1 MKKILFVIPTM
12 RMGGAEKSLV
22 TLLNCMDRQKYKI
35 DLLLFETGGVL
46 QSEIPDDVNIIAAD
60 KITQAMIL
68 EFRYYAKNLL
78 REHRYGAFFHRLWAS
93 VISKGGSID
102 KFGWSYIKNYIPELE
117 QKYDVAIS
125 YLEGLTAFYLIDKV
139 NTAKKIGWIH
149 TDMSGRTM
157 SKEEQRYYEK
167 FNYLISISEI
177 CKNVF
182 LELVPSMA
190 DRMSV
195 LENMTDVEA
204 IKNKSK
210 KKVEFSNWN
219 ENKVQ
224 LVTVGRLEQPKGIDL
239 GVCACKILCDGGK
252 EICWHVYGEGSQRE
266 SLQKMIEEN
275 GLSNSFIL
283 EGMVINPYP
292 YMGRADIIV
301 QPSRHEGKSIVLDE
315 AKILEKA
322 IVVTNYTSVADQI
335 TDKESGLIVECTP
348 EGIAKGVE
356 KLIDDN
362 VMKVTLEKNN
372 SETADQ
378 NEQILYKF
386 YQILE
391 M

>member
-1 MKKILFVIPTM
+1 
-12 RMGGAEKSLV
+12 
-22 TLLNCMDRQKYKI
+22 
-35 DLLLFETGGVL
+35 
-46 QSEIPDDVNIIAAD
+46 
-60 KITQAMIL
+60 
-68 EFRYYAKNLL
+68 
-78 REHRYGAFFHRLWAS
+78 
-93 VISKGGSID
+93 
-102 KFGWSYIKNYIPELE
+102 
-117 QKYDVAIS
+117 
-125 YLEGLTAFYLIDKV
+125 
-139 NTAKKIGWIH
+139 
-149 TDMSGRTM
+149 M

-167 FNYLISISEI
+167 FNYLITISEI

-195 LENMTDVEA
+195 VENMIDVKA
-204 IKNKSK
+204 IKNKLK
-210 KKVEFSNWN
+210 KKAEFSNWN
-219 ENKVQ
+219 GNRVQ

-239 GVCACKILCDGGK
+239 GVCACKILCDRGK

-275 GLSNSFIL
+275 RLSNSFIL

-315 AKILEKA
+315 AKILGKA

-362 VMKVTLEKNN
+362 VMKITLEKNN

>member
-93 VISKGGSID
+93 VISQGGNID
-102 KFGWSYIKNYIPELE
+102 KFGWLDIKKFIPELE
-117 QKYDVAIS
+117 RKYDVAIS

-139 NTAKKIGWIH
+139 NATKKIGWIH
-149 TDMSGRTM
+149 TDMSGRKM

-167 FNYLISISEI
+167 FNYLITISEI

-195 LENMTDVEA
+195 VENMIDVKA
-204 IKNKSK
+204 IKNKLK
-210 KKVEFSNWN
+210 KKAEFSNWN
-219 ENKVQ
+219 GNRVQ

-239 GVCACKILCDGGK
+239 GVCACKILCDRGK

-275 GLSNSFIL
+275 RLSNSFIL

-315 AKILEKA
+315 AKILGKA

-335 TDKESGLIVECTP
+335 TDKETGLIVECTP

-362 VMKVTLEKNN
+362 VMKITLEKNN

>member
-1 MKKILFVIPTM
+1 
-12 RMGGAEKSLV
+12 
-22 TLLNCMDRQKYKI
+22 
-35 DLLLFETGGVL
+35 
-46 QSEIPDDVNIIAAD
+46 
-60 KITQAMIL
+60 
-68 EFRYYAKNLL
+68 
-78 REHRYGAFFHRLWAS
+78 
-93 VISKGGSID
+93 
-102 KFGWSYIKNYIPELE
+102 
-117 QKYDVAIS
+117 
-125 YLEGLTAFYLIDKV
+125 
-139 NTAKKIGWIH
+139 
-149 TDMSGRTM
+149 
-157 SKEEQRYYEK
+157 
-167 FNYLISISEI
+167 
-177 CKNVF
+177 
-182 LELVPSMA
+182 
-190 DRMSV
+190 
-195 LENMTDVEA
+195 
-204 IKNKSK
+204 
-210 KKVEFSNWN
+210 
-219 ENKVQ
+219 
-224 LVTVGRLEQPKGIDL
+224 
-239 GVCACKILCDGGK
+239 
-252 EICWHVYGEGSQRE
+252 
-266 SLQKMIEEN
+266 MIEEN